1 MLDYDKYTCNMLN
14 AKIKKK
20 QLVDKSAISELI
32 NNADLN
38 KKVAT
43 LAKKAEIK
51 IEQGKIIKF

>member
-1 MLDYDKYTCNMLN
+1 MFDYDKYTCLLN